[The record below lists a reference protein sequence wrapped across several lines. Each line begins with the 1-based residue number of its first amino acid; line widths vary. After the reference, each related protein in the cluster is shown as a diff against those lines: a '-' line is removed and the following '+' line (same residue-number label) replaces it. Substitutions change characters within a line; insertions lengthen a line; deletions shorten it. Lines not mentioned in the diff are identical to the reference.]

1 MSFNF
6 SLLLLC
12 CHFGVFGVYKFVVR
26 CSFGLCVEL
35 FSFIVFFSPSLS
47 VRCRQQLQRR
57 RRRRQRFCLFFF
69 LLSVICALLHKYICI
84 YCFFLS
90 FILVFALYFASSP
103 CCTHSQGLIDLL
115 VSFTYSHSHRKLRM

>member
-1 MSFNF
+1 MHLSFNF

-84 YCFFLS
+84 YCFFS
-90 FILVFALYFASSP
+90 FF
-103 CCTHSQGLIDLL
+103 HSCVCSLFRL
-115 VSFTYSHSHRKLRM
+115 VSVLHTFTGTDRFIGFFYIFTFAPKT